1 MKFVIGSW
9 RMRTKMKMKMKMKI
23 KMKMKMD
30 QGKYSSQSR
39 QLVAG

>member
-9 RMRTKMKMKMKMKI
+9 RMRMRMRA

>member
-9 RMRTKMKMKMKMKI
+9 RMRTKM

>member
-1 MKFVIGSW
+1 MEFVIGYW
-9 RMRTKMKMKMKMKI
+9 RMRMRMRA

-30 QGKYSSQSR
+30 QGKYSFQSR